1 MIMMMFLIVNVSKSI
16 HMLYV
21 VLVRVSSTAIECS
34 TRRLRLRYGTVSM
47 TSHYYGGI
55 VTYMCSDGYVLTG
68 PQNRRCSKD
77 GKWQPRINPF
87 CTGTKNSVSC
97 STNF

>member
-1 MIMMMFLIVNVSKSI
+1 MFL
-16 HMLYV
+16 
-21 VLVRVSSTAIECS
+21 SSTAIECS

-87 CTGTKNSVSC
+87 CTGTKNGVSC
-97 STNF
+97 NTNFLTSISDTEVGNCSI